1 MKKNKAAITADIIFL
16 IIAIAF
22 FIPELVIKIT
32 GKKLY
37 LFGFVWDNGLPLTIS
52 FVSGLIASVIL
63 FFLYRNKIKVKVVR
77 RIITVILAYFT
88 LVGASNIYYYFLPV
102 FTNPMYT
109 ESIDIGDG
117 VTALISETKGF
128 KNTIEAAYSH
138 RIMTVY
144 KKDGIMLVERAVLD
158 EGKFEHKCIEENKYT
173 WDYDKDSKTLEMILD
188 YGGIY
193 NPDTYKFD
201 VGGGTWTVT
210 ADMN

>member
-63 FFLYRNKIKVKVVR
+63 FVLYRSKIKVKVVR

-102 FTNPMYT
+102 F
-109 ESIDIGDG
+109 
-117 VTALISETKGF
+117 
-128 KNTIEAAYSH
+128 
-138 RIMTVY
+138 
-144 KKDGIMLVERAVLD
+144 
-158 EGKFEHKCIEENKYT
+158 
-173 WDYDKDSKTLEMILD
+173 
-188 YGGIY
+188 
-193 NPDTYKFD
+193 
-201 VGGGTWTVT
+201 
-210 ADMN
+210 